1 MEKQEQ
7 NNDHIFWEPMW
18 NETKRKT
25 LSELHEAMV
34 KSKEQDFEEDWPT
47 DLVESEL
54 DYYNL

>member
-1 MEKQEQ
+1 MIDKKEEEYV
-7 NNDHIFWEPMW
+7 FREPMW

-25 LSELHEAMV
+25 LSELHEAMI